1 MRLEDAIR
9 VQVRDGQLIVSG
21 DMDLATAPVLQ
32 RAAAKLGGGSLA
44 LDLSGVA
51 FIDSTGLHLLVDL
64 RRAHGRLRLVGSSP
78 AVDKL
83 LAITDTRD
91 YLFGP
96 IAR

>member
-9 VQVRDGQLIVSG
+9 VQVRDGQLVVSG

-32 RAAAKLGGGSLA
+32 RAVEKLGGRSIA

-51 FIDSTGLHLLVDL
+51 FIDSTGLHLLIDL
-64 RRAHGRLRLVGSSP
+64 RRAHGPLRLVAASS

-83 LAITDTRD
+83 LEITGTRP
-91 YLFGP
+91 YLFG
-96 IAR
+96 ADAE